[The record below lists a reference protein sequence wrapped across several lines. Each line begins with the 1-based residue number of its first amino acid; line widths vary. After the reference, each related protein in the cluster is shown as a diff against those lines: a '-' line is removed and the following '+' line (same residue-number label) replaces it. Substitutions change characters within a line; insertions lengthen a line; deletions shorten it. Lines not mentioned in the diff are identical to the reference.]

1 MKVGELQLLT
11 NVRPV
16 KPQQV
21 KSPDL
26 NSTAKSIDKAETE
39 TKSFQDIL
47 ADRVKETTS
56 LRFSAHA
63 VRRLGERQI
72 DLSSE
77 NLNRLQDGLNRIE
90 EKGGRSSLILMDD
103 MAYIVS
109 VNNKTVVTLLKTDA
123 MMNNVFTNIDS
134 VAIV

>member
-1 MKVGELQLLT
+1 MKAGELQLLN
-11 NVRPV
+11 NVRSVRPR
-16 KPQQV
+16 QV

-26 NSTAKSIDKAETE
+26 NPATKSIDKAATGE
-39 TKSFQDIL
+39 KSFRDIL
-47 ADRVKETTS
+47 ADRVKETTR

-63 VRRLGERQI
+63 VRRLDERQI
-72 DLSSE
+72 NLSSN
-77 NLNRLQDGLNRIE
+77 NLNRLENGLNRIE

-123 MMNNVFTNIDS
+123 MTNNVFTNIDS